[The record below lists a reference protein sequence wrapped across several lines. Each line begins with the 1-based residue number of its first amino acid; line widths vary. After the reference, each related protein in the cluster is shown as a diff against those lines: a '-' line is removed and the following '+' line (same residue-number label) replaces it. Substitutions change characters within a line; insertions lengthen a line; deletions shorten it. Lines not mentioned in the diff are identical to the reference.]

1 MTLEPAFKNSFKP
14 FLKHKGETPEEQLQ
28 KNQDVM
34 KLLKSW
40 LEEEV
45 SDEEAKERERQF
57 EIFKEIIDNERPS
70 GYKLYSK
77 E

>member
-1 MTLEPAFKNSFKP
+1 M
-14 FLKHKGETPEEQLQ
+14 
-28 KNQDVM
+28 KNQDAM

-45 SDEEAKERERQF
+45 SEEEAKERERYF
-57 EIFKEIIDNERPS
+57 ETFKEIMDNERPS

>member
-1 MTLEPAFKNSFKP
+1 MYSIKS
-14 FLKHKGETPEEQLQ
+14 FLKHKGETPEEQLL
-28 KNQDVM
+28 KNQDAM

-45 SDEEAKERERQF
+45 SEEEAKERERYF
-57 EIFKEIIDNERPS
+57 ETFKEIMDNERPS